1 MWHHLKIELQ
11 LCRGDNFYRIKSCLC
26 QNTLQ
31 TVFADESE
39 IKVLN
44 PFVFANELE
53 VISEYALDVIVFP
66 APYHAVHNMSSKGH
80 ESSVSTHFLS

>member
-1 MWHHLKIELQ
+1 M
-11 LCRGDNFYRIKSCLC
+11 KSCLC

-39 IKVLN
+39 IKVLY

-53 VISEYALDVIVFP
+53 VIPEYALDIIVFL
-66 APYHAVHNMSSKGH
+66 APHHAVHNMSSKRH

>member
-1 MWHHLKIELQ
+1 M
-11 LCRGDNFYRIKSCLC
+11 KSCLC

-53 VISEYALDVIVFP
+53 VIPEYALDIIVFL
-66 APYHAVHNMSSKGH
+66 APYPAVHNMSSKVH